1 MAGKGP
7 TNDDDGGGGSP
18 EWMTTFGDMMTLLLT
33 FFVLLYSMSSID
45 EEQFEIALD
54 SIREGLGVFTG
65 GRTIATQRLLDGGA
79 IGEGFTPMNIRL
91 METLMGQIEQY
102 VREEQVDDAVSM
114 EMTERGLE
122 VRFAGDILFD
132 LGEAEI
138 RPEGE
143 EVLREVGE
151 MIEEVP
157 NDVVVEGHTDNL
169 PIRTDRFPSNW
180 ELSTARATTVT
191 RFFIEEMNLDSERF
205 SAAGYSEYRPLV
217 PNDSP
222 ENRAQNRRVEV
233 IFLNPDFVRE
243 SPVYEPAEEQP
254 GPEAEEIG
262 DDMETPPGPEVE
274 DESPAPDFEDVPEAE
289 GF

>member
-1 MAGKGP
+1 MARKGS

-79 IGEGFTPMNIRL
+79 IGEGFSPMNIRL

-102 VREEQVDDAVSM
+102 VQEEQVDDAVSM

-132 LGEAEI
+132 LGDAEI

-151 MIEEVP
+151 MIEETP

-180 ELSTARATTVT
+180 ELSTARATTVA
-191 RFFIEEMNLDSERF
+191 RFFIEDMNLDSERF

-254 GPEAEEIG
+254 DPGAEETD
-262 DDMETPPGPEVE
+262 DDMETPPGPEFE